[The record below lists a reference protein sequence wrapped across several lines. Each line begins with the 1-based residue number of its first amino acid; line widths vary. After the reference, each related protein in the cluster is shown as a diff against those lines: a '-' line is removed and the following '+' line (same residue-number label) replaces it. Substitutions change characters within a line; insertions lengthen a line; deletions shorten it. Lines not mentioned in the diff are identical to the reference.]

1 MRFRGALAIGLSVV
15 AVGACSS
22 PTPEVSRESLEHQ
35 LFDKLTAALGYKP
48 QSVTCPGGLTAVK
61 GTKQTCTMKND
72 GVDYHVVVTASE
84 VKGDKVS
91 FDVSMSGEPVQ
102 EPGKPIDG
110 PMIGKAELVDA
121 VTEFA
126 QSQDGKAP
134 DRVVCPEDL
143 PVKLDASVTCYL
155 HEGRDVFDVSVRA
168 TKVEGVDV
176 EFEIG
181 ISAKPR

>member
-1 MRFRGALAIGLSVV
+1 MKFSAMLAIGLTALVV
-15 AVGACSS
+15 GGCSK

-48 QSVTCPGGLTAVK
+48 QSVTCPGGLTAEK

-84 VKGDKVS
+84 VSGDKVS

-102 EPGKPIDG
+102 EPGKPIEG
-110 PMIGKAELVDA
+110 PTIARAQLVDS
-121 VTEFA
+121 VTEFE
-126 QSQDGKAP
+126 QSQSGKAP

-143 PVKLDASVTCYL
+143 PVKLDATVTCYL
-155 HEGRDVFDVSVRA
+155 HEGRDVFDVVVKA
-168 TKVEGVDV
+168 TKVEGNDV
-176 EFEIG
+176 EYEIG
-181 ISAKPR
+181 ISDKPR